1 MTMLSITIIGVLV
14 IFIAL
19 LSLGI
24 IMRFIANAVMMF
36 IAFILLAAGLVYLG
50 IDELLNHLH

>member
-36 IAFILLAAGLVYLG
+36 LAFILLAAGLVYLG
-50 IDELLNHLH
+50 IDELLKHFH